1 MTNEHDDELVT
12 QWMRDLA
19 ALPVEASRLPDPSH
33 IWLKAQLLRR
43 WDAQQTALAPLEW
56 GERAQVLMALA
67 GAAALLAL
75 AWSRLQAIPAA
86 AGFPSTIAIVTAA
99 TLLIV
104 LTLVAA
110 TFEVS
115 PGQR

>member
-1 MTNEHDDELVT
+1 MSHEHDEELVT

-56 GERAQVLMALA
+56 GERAQVLMALV
-67 GAAALLAL
+67 GAVALLAL
-75 AWSRLQAIPAA
+75 AWSRIQVIPSP
-86 AGFPSTIAIVTAA
+86 AGFPSTIIIMTAA
-99 TLLIV
+99 TLVFV
-104 LTLVAA
+104 LTVLAS
-110 TFEVS
+110 TFDRN
-115 PGQR
+115 PGRR